1 MRRRQS
7 LLSKII
13 VGVSLA
19 VLAIEGVVL
28 VPIILMYRNELV
40 GARRESTEV
49 LARALASGPRDERQL
64 AEANAALYDRDMA
77 LVAGRPDTERATVVD
92 ALSAALAR
100 GAAATLE
107 RDGRLVIGVPLRGPQ
122 GDVRGFL
129 VRSEPLEP
137 ITGRLASRVLLA
149 MGLVMVVLL
158 FTGITVIGAIY
169 RHILRPIGALTAAN
183 RALVEGDERN
193 ALVPDAAIPNDEL
206 GDAIRSRNE
215 IYRQMLE
222 YQRSIR
228 EKNEILQRQGVE
240 LKRWTAELERRVRE
254 KSEDLV
260 RAHDRLLESE
270 KLAATG
276 RLAAGV
282 AHEINNPL
290 ASIAGYAEDLL
301 GLAKDPRL
309 AGLAAFKDF
318 PESLAVIEEQAFRCK
333 KIIKQLLSFARP
345 AEFAVEPLDLGQL
358 VEDVLPLVEYK
369 TRGRDIAIVM
379 DEQPGT
385 PNAQGDKTHLMQV
398 LVNLIENAFDAIQ
411 GPEGQI
417 TIVTRRA
424 TPRSAGGLGVV
435 AIEVR
440 DTGIGIREADR
451 KKIFDPFFTTKP
463 VGKGTGLGL
472 SICHSLVSRM
482 GGRIEVASEVG
493 RGSTFTVYLP
503 ATAELATIEAV

>member
-1 MRRRQS
+1 MKRRQS

-13 VGVSLA
+13 IGVSLA
-19 VLAIEGVVL
+19 VLAVEGVAL

-40 GARRESTEV
+40 SARREGTELV
-49 LARALASGPRDERQL
+49 ARALASGPRDERQL
-64 AEANAALYDRDMA
+64 AEANAALYDRD
-77 LVAGRPDTERATVVD
+77 LRPVAGHADGDPAAIAEGLA
-92 ALSAALAR
+92 AALAR
-100 GAAATLE
+100 NATASIE
-107 RDGRLVIGVPLRGPQ
+107 RADRLVIVVPLRGPASGLPPPQ
-122 GDVRGFL
+122 ASAGAPAPSDPAALPRGFL
-129 VRSEPLEP
+129 VRTEALDP

-149 MGLVMVVLL
+149 MGLVLVVLL
-158 FTGITVIGAIY
+158 FTGVTTILAIY

-183 RALVEGDERN
+183 RALVDGDEAN
-193 ALVPDAAIPNDEL
+193 ALVPERAIPYDEL
-206 GDAIRSRNE
+206 GDAIHSRNE

-309 AGLAAFKDF
+309 AELAAFKEF

-345 AEFAVEPLDLGQL
+345 V
-358 VEDVLPLVEYK
+358 
-369 TRGRDIAIVM
+369 
-379 DEQPGT
+379 
-385 PNAQGDKTHLMQV
+385 
-398 LVNLIENAFDAIQ
+398 
-411 GPEGQI
+411 
-417 TIVTRRA
+417 
-424 TPRSAGGLGVV
+424 
-435 AIEVR
+435 
-440 DTGIGIREADR
+440 
-451 KKIFDPFFTTKP
+451 
-463 VGKGTGLGL
+463 
-472 SICHSLVSRM
+472 
-482 GGRIEVASEVG
+482 
-493 RGSTFTVYLP
+493 
-503 ATAELATIEAV
+503 